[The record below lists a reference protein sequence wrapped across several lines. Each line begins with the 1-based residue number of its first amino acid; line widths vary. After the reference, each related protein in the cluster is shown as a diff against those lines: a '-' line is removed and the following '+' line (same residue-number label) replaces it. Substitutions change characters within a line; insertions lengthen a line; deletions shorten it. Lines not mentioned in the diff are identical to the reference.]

1 MRRSICVCD
10 PLHCY
15 AGEVRTFRFHYT
27 PAINLPKG
35 AKIRFD
41 LGTEGRNIDW
51 QSPQIN
57 PKDKK
62 NMIWMELSD
71 GKSLT
76 PKLVEKEGSS
86 SSLYEFVIPID
97 IKSGDLLVICLGSP
111 SDESEKGSR
120 AQLNVQRR
128 KPFHLFIDPRGKND
142 FKEEETFHLDIR
154 GNILHHIRI
163 LAPSLVAKN
172 KRFDVLVRFEDAFG
186 NLTSHAPEGSLIEL
200 SYENQRGNLNWKL
213 FIPETGFI
221 NLPNLYFN
229 EPSIYKIQ
237 LENLKTH
244 DKYYSSPIKC
254 LSDSQTILCWGIFHG
269 ESEKNSSQEGIEA
282 CLREFRDEKAFQF
295 YGVSPFE
302 SLEETS
308 NEAWKLISQQSS
320 EFNEDQRFSSFLGF
334 QFPAEEGL
342 RQVVYFKD
350 QRPLLRQK
358 DAKSSSLT
366 KLHNILTPK
375 EGITIPQMSMAK
387 GFETDF
393 SSLDSDVEKVI
404 EIYNAWGSSEC
415 SSKEGNPRPIRSS
428 AKKGV
433 QEVESGSII
442 KALCHNKR
450 LGFVA
455 GGLDKREPFAK
466 FLEPG
471 QEQYSPGLTAVLC
484 SDHTRESIAQA
495 ILSRSCYATTGAR
508 IIVGF
513 HIAGAPMGSELNTK
527 AKPGLAINRHISGYV
542 CGTTAIQEVALIRNG
557 VVIKKFDVDGDSLSF
572 TYDDMEPL
580 AKIALPGGAGKTP
593 FIFYYLR
600 VTQADQ
606 HMAWSSPI
614 WVDSAEGQA
623 APLKK
628 GKGK

>member
-1 MRRSICVCD
+1 MRRSICVCE

-41 LGTEGRNIDW
+41 LGTEGRQIDW
-51 QSPQIN
+51 QTPQIN

-71 GKSLT
+71 GKT
-76 PKLVEKEGSS
+76 VIPKLVEKEEGGD
-86 SSLYEFVIPID
+86 SLYEFITPID
-97 IKSGDLLVICLGSP
+97 IKAGDSVVICLGSI
-111 SDESEKGSR
+111 SEEREKGSR
-120 AQLNVQRR
+120 AQLSVQRR
-128 KPFHLFIDPRGKND
+128 KPFHLFVDPRGKND

-154 GNILHHIRI
+154 GNTLHRIRI
-163 LAPSLVAKN
+163 LAPSIVAKN

-186 NLTSHAPEGSLIEL
+186 NLTSYAPEGSLIEL

-229 EPSIYKIQ
+229 EPGIYKIQ
-237 LENLKTH
+237 LENLKNQE
-244 DKYYSSPIKC
+244 KYYSSPIKC
-254 LSDSQTILCWGIFHG
+254 LADSQTVLCWGTFHG
-269 ESEKNSSQEGIEA
+269 ESEKNNSQNGIEA
-282 CLREFRDEKAFQF
+282 SLREFRDEKAFQF
-295 YGVSPFE
+295 YGASPFE

-308 NEAWKLISQQSS
+308 NESWKLISQQSN

-334 QFPAEEGL
+334 QYPCEEGL

-393 SSLDSDVEKVI
+393 STVDSDVEKVI

-433 QEVESGSII
+433 QETESGSII

-455 GGLDKREPFAK
+455 GGFDTRDLFAR

-471 QEQYSPGLTAVLC
+471 QAQYSAGLTAVL
-484 SDHTRESIAQA
+484 SHDHTRESIAQA
-495 ILSRSCYATTGAR
+495 VLNRSCYATTGAR

-513 HIAGAPMGSELNTK
+513 YIAGAPMGSELNTK
-527 AKPGLAINRHISGYV
+527 VKPGLAINRHISGYI
-542 CGTTAIQEVALIRNG
+542 CGTCALKEVALVRNG
-557 VVIKKFDVDGDSLSF
+557 MTIQQFAVEGDSLSF

-580 AKIALPGGAGKTP
+580 AKIALAGGSGKTP
-593 FIFYYLR
+593 FAFYYLR
-600 VTQADQ
+600 ITQVDD
-606 HMAWSSPI
+606 HIAWSSPI
-614 WVDSAEGQA
+614 WVDSSEGQIT
-623 APLKK
+623 PVKK